1 MRAMRNPSNHVHA
14 FVVTGV
20 CALSL
25 AYARPALACGTDAD
39 CKGGRICQSGQCV
52 SPDAPPPAVTPPP
65 AVPPTTPPPP
75 PPPVGYGQQPP
86 PPAGYGQQP
95 PPPAGYGQPPPP
107 AGYGQPPQGYAPA
120 ADPTI
125 HLHDGFYLRLGIGA
139 GYMFAPTTVTASGSD
154 GETTFTAKGP
164 AVATEFAIGG
174 TPAPGLVIGGG
185 VYTIAAPSAKADDF
199 KDDGEEISDLTGEWD
214 MISLG
219 LVGPFIDYYFSED
232 QGLHLQLAVGLASS
246 SVSKGEFKTGEGS
259 SDTDEESGSGF
270 GSMLGF
276 GFETWAGEQWSVG
289 GLIRV
294 LYADTTIEA
303 DLPGTDVQADW
314 KSKSVIPGVLFTATY
329 H

>member
-1 MRAMRNPSNHVHA
+1 MRNPTNRHVHA

-25 AYARPALACGTDAD
+25 AYARPALACGSDAD
-39 CKGGRICQSGQCV
+39 CKGGRICQNGQCV
-52 SPDAPPPAVTPPP
+52 SPDAPPPAVAP
-65 AVPPTTPPPP
+65 PPTTPPPQP
-75 PPPVGYGQQPP
+75 PPPAGYGQQPP

-95 PPPAGYGQPPPP
+95 PPPAGYGYGQQPAP
-107 AGYGQPPQGYAPA
+107 GYGQPPQGYAPA

-139 GYMFAPTTVTASGSD
+139 GYMYAPTTVTVSGID
-154 GETTFTAKGP
+154 DETTFTAKGP
-164 AVATEFAIGG
+164 AVATEFAMGG

-185 VYTIAAPSAKADDF
+185 VYSISAPSAKADDF
-199 KDDGEEISDLTGEWD
+199 EADGEKIDDLTGEWD
-214 MISLG
+214 MISLSII
-219 LVGPFIDYYFSED
+219 GPFIDYYFNPEA
-232 QGLHLQLAVGLASS
+232 GLHLQLAVGLASS

-259 SDTDEESGSGF
+259 SKTDDETGSGF
-270 GSMLGF
+270 GAMLGF

-303 DLPGTDVQADW
+303 DLPESDVKADW
-314 KSKSVIPGVLFTATY
+314 KTKSVIPGVLFTATY